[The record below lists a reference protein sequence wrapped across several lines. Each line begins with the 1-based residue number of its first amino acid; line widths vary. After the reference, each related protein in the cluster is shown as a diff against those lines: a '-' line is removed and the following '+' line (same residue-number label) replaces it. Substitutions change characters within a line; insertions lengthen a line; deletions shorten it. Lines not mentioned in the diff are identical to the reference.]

1 MALVDGMAYRDQ
13 VTESVSQNPLIWLHA
28 ILFKPCKLIQVSVIA
43 HILQKTH
50 YY

>member
-28 ILFKPCKLIQVSVIA
+28 ILFKPYKLIQVFVIV
-43 HILQKTH
+43 HVSQKTH